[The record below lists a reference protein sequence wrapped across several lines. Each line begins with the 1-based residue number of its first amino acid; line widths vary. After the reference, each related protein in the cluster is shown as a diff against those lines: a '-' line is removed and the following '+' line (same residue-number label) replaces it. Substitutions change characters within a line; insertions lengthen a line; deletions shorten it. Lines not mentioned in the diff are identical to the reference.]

1 MSCLLRLPSLALAI
15 ALGATSAFAQ
25 TTPANLAKYWRLRAR
40 LTTEFMTVGPGQG
53 QSQPAQ
59 ERHEQQGFIKFGDTT
74 LILGWYI
81 GVLATEYELVRQAAR
96 FPGVDRGN
104 PGQLNAT
111 LDELYYALLAME
123 RLDETAEQAFP
134 APCMQYTALNGF
146 FLRDDVPADFHLSVP
161 GGLTTTFSDFVDPVL
176 TNKEMSQ
183 DQVYHVLIGL
193 SLVKRLV
200 PDTVVVRGRPLKA
213 WAMQQAQRIGQH
225 MSASTW
231 TIKNP
236 ACGNR
241 SVNRGEA
248 AVGFSA
254 GTRQAL
260 SFTTDGAS
268 NPGTSSLWS
277 TAWSLLR
284 SPSAPVY
291 SDDDNLHMAMAIAAV
306 GNGWGSTTASDLV
319 TLSARENWV
328 AYPLLH
334 SALHGNASNGF
345 CRVPSG
351 INSIART
358 MLDEL
363 PANGEP
369 MNPGTANGPAPH
381 QFTTNHRFTRPIEQ
395 TYVGAP
401 NGEGLRYSGL
411 DFLLLHNLYALA
423 TPSTWEGGLGG
434 DPCVPW
440 VPPVGGGA
448 GGGSGGGGGGGGATG
463 GGSGGGDPVGGGGGG
478 APVGGGGGGDPVGG
492 GGGGDPVGGGSGGG
506 DPVGG
511 GGGGGP
517 LGGGSGG
524 GAPAGGGAGGG
535 SSTVDGNVD
544 GMVSGGC
551 ASAGAQLLWVLG
563 LLLARRRGQLRAS
576 GRTR

>member
-1 MSCLLRLPSLALAI
+1 MIRPLAL
-15 ALGATSAFAQ
+15 LMVLSASFAFGQ
-25 TTPANLAKYWRLRAR
+25 TTPDNLAKYWRLRQR
-40 LTTEFMTVGPGQG
+40 LTTEFLTIGGAQG
-53 QSQPAQ
+53 QSEPAQ

-74 LILGWYI
+74 LVLGWYL
-81 GVLATEYELVRQAAR
+81 GVLATEYELVREGPR
-96 FPGVDRGN
+96 FPGFDRGN
-104 PGQLNAT
+104 PAQLNAT

-123 RLDETAEQAFP
+123 RLDETAESAFP

-146 FLRDDVPADFHLSVP
+146 FLRDDVPANFHTSVA
-161 GGLTTTFSDFVDPVL
+161 GNLTTTFSDFVDPTL

-200 PDTVVVRGRPLKA
+200 PDTVVVRGRPLKQ
-213 WAMQQAQRIGQH
+213 WAIQLATRIGQH
-225 MSASTW
+225 MSASSW

-241 SVNRGEA
+241 NVNRGEA
-248 AVGFSA
+248 AIGFSS
-254 GTRQAL
+254 GTRMAL

-268 NPGTSSLWS
+268 NPSTSSLWN

-306 GNGWGSTTASDLV
+306 GNGWGSTTQSDLV

-334 SALHGNASNGF
+334 STLHGNASNGF
-345 CRVPSG
+345 CHVPSS

-363 PANGEP
+363 PLNGGEP
-369 MNPGTANGPAPH
+369 MNPGSAGPVPH

-401 NGEGLRYSGL
+401 NAEGMRYSGL

-423 TPSTWEGGLGG
+423 TPSSWEGGPGG
-434 DPCVPW
+434 DACVPW

-448 GGGSGGGGGGGGATG
+448 GGGGGGSATGGGTGGGGDPAGGGAGGGAPIG
-463 GGSGGGDPVGGGGGG
+463 GGSGGGDPI
-478 APVGGGGGGDPVGG
+478 
-492 GGGGDPVGGGSGGG
+492 GGSGGG
-506 DPVGG
+506 D
-511 GGGGGP
+511 P

-524 GAPAGGGAGGG
+524 GDAVGGGGGTPVGGGSTAGGGAGGG
-535 SSTVDGNVD
+535 TPVLG
-544 GMVSGGC
+544 GGSGGGGGSNTISGVTGGC
-551 ASAGAQLLWVLG
+551 SSAGVQLLGALG
-563 LLLARRRGQLRAS
+563 LLLWRRRGQLRRAEVPN
-576 GRTR
+576 GNQ